1 MGTFWCFMIGC
12 FCVGLVGFGLFV
24 GVAVAV
30 CLWYN
35 VFVGYFSPRPL

>member
-1 MGTFWCFMIGC
+1 MMGV
-12 FCVGLVGFGLFV
+12 FCVGLVV
-24 GVAVAV
+24 GVAVVV